1 MPFPED
7 LLQQAYDLANKEPT
21 DPKQASLRRAVS
33 AAYYALFHLLVD
45 EAVSKWAIE
54 RQRSIL
60 ARTFEHGKM
69 KGICDEVLKSVTGG
83 SSLPP
88 ELHTVAENFIQLQ
101 QHRHTADYDN
111 SKQWSR
117 TDVLNVLTLA
127 TDAFN
132 AWLRSEPRM
141 RLRIICCNCSCR
153 NCPGSRTW
161 LRVDFA
167 AWHLSTRCLFGL
179 GRNVGDQE
187 NDRLPAN

>member
-21 DPKQASLRRAVS
+21 NPKQASLRRAVS
-33 AAYYALFHLLVD
+33 TAYYALFHLLID

-69 KGICDEVLKSVTGG
+69 KGICDGVLKSVKSGG
-83 SSLPP
+83 SVPP
-88 ELHTVAENFIQLQ
+88 ELNTVAHNFIQLQ

-117 TDVLNVLTLA
+117 TETLNVLTLA

-132 AWLRSEPRM
+132 AWLAIS
-141 RLRIICCNCSCR
+141 
-153 NCPGSRTW
+153 TQ
-161 LRVDFA
+161 DA
-167 AWHLSTRCLFGL
+167 AQDYLLQLF
-179 GRNVGDQE
+179 
-187 NDRLPAN
+187 LPKLPWQ